1 MSTLLSLVWN
11 HVIQVDQVVQ
21 DCLFTRISDHYV
33 ELLRDCAAIA
43 VDTKCAGT
51 FLRRYPDSIC
61 QTVYSTFMH
70 GYPASWKRFN
80 EKFRTDL
87 CNTVYMWQVGKMIE
101 ESLSDFMPVFSCIKI
116 GTKPISNHWLH
127 WNYSKLEPDN
137 ELKHMATSEES
148 TSPKSPRTA
157 SMFD

>member
-1 MSTLLSLVWN
+1 MLTLLNTIVTIVWN
-11 HVIQVDQVVQ
+11 HIIQVDQVVQ

-51 FLRRYPDSIC
+51 FLRRYPDSIS
-61 QTVYSTFMH
+61 QAVYSTFMH

-80 EKFRTDL
+80 EEFRTDL

-101 ESLSDFMPVFSCIKI
+101 GSLSGFMLVFSC
-116 GTKPISNHWLH
+116 
-127 WNYSKLEPDN
+127 N
-137 ELKHMATSEES
+137 EN
-148 TSPKSPRTA
+148 RY
-157 SMFD
+157 